1 MAVRRSQNWLNQQ
14 RVDVPHLR
22 SIESAVRN
30 DFDELISSYAI
41 GEKASYIIRGW
52 ELNMVGAIGASAS
65 SLQMIVENS
74 SMFHGKSNQ
83 AGTFFQVAS
92 GVPNQTINSTTNT
105 AVQGSFTPSALN
117 YIGLEFDR
125 AVDNSTT
132 AQVFLWN
139 PTNKNEISKTVPLAE
154 TLNYKIVV
162 TSSIWAS
169 NVLPVS
175 IVETDSSNNVLSV
188 EDRRPMLFRL
198 GTGGPN
204 TPNPFYTY
212 PWDHQAEGRTENFWK
227 SSSSVSPFR
236 GGDKQILTE
245 KEWMDAV
252 MSVILEMKGTTYWY
266 SPNAG
271 GSITKLRG
279 DLALLQMTGTGKF
292 SHAKLVPGQ
301 INWDS
306 DIYLNYI
313 GSRLSYK
320 ILANPTSGNVTLADN
335 QVAYINLVR
344 GVDVIPNLIFTQGSA
359 VVSSVGA
366 VSWTSNVLAGDYIK
380 VGSQDDTKYYK
391 INSVDTASQVTLS
404 SVFEQ
409 VSTGSGGTQA
419 KYAYGTYQTSPSPT
433 TNRHMFVVDRE
444 DVPFT
449 EDNYWLFMRADNGG
463 SIARAYIRGS
473 SGGELQQGED
483 REISDNT
490 SIEVLEY
497 IGAKSET
504 DNEPDYTNALATGLA
519 EQRTITF
526 PAASTLTGG
535 QYFTVNSA
543 LDVKKYY
550 VWANITSSPALIS
563 QPNWTPSGPGP
574 LSITSLTT
582 KYAREIPSSSPTYNL
597 SYILMRARTVG
608 APTGNLVMQLYS
620 DLGGL
625 PNTLLATSNVV
636 AISSLTSVYSTP
648 QFTFTTAP
656 TITNGVTYHYAIGYA
671 SGTIN
676 GSNYAEFDSETIA
689 PPSAFESTFNGTAWS
704 EVPGSPNLQSMQLY
718 SGGAASVDPAPA
730 GLEGIA
736 VALLPADTN
745 LQVAAKY
752 KAILDANA
760 YFDSVNNLNG
770 SITLDNSQVGASTN
784 AANVNMAGTTVLT
797 TQEGIGSFNHVV
809 VDGENLT
816 KSIKRLDDAVG
827 QVEAALDTKPYQE
840 IITVI
845 SGSPSSDQQV
855 TGPVTAGT
863 VVKLPVNTR
872 DANVQETYT
881 VGKAD
886 IELHLGGMQLV
897 VGKDYTE
904 IGTAGNASS
913 TFQFTFA
920 LAIGDVIDFRKI
932 TATGSGGGS
941 GSASGVNL
949 GPSVQADVFKQ
960 TIGTQLQFRRLKQ
973 GANITITQNVN
984 DITISSSS
992 GVAPTPTRLVN
1003 GVNSSIVSTDGT
1015 VHGIN
1020 SGVNITFTL
1029 PDAALVEGQFFYFK
1043 KRDAGNTLFIKS
1055 VFSQMMDSVDI
1066 DAAPKPINLQNETL
1080 TIQAMGG
1087 NWWIQ

>member
-30 DFDELISSYAI
+30 DFDELISSYVI
-41 GEKASYIIRGW
+41 GQSASYVIRGW
-52 ELNMVGAIGASAS
+52 EINMVGAIGASAS

-74 SMFHGKSNQ
+74 SLFHGKSTQ
-83 AGTFFQVAS
+83 SGTFFQVAT

-117 YIGLEFDR
+117 YVGIEFSR

-162 TSSIWAS
+162 TSSIWAA
-169 NVLPVS
+169 NVLPIS

-204 TPNPFYTY
+204 TPNPFYKY
-212 PWDHQAEGRTENFWK
+212 PWDNDAEGRTENFWK
-227 SSSSVSPFR
+227 STNAVSPFR
-236 GGDKQILTE
+236 GGDKQIETE
-245 KEWMDAV
+245 KEWKDAV
-252 MSVILEMKGTTYWY
+252 MSMILEMKGTTYWY

-271 GSITKLRG
+271 GSIVKLRG

-292 SHAKLVPGQ
+292 THAKLTAGQ

-306 DIYLNYI
+306 DVYLNYI

-320 ILANPTSGNVTLADN
+320 ISSYPTGTNCLLGDN
-335 QVAYINLVR
+335 QVAYIKLVR

-359 VVSSVGA
+359 IVSSVGA
-366 VSWTSNVLAGDYIK
+366 VSWTSDVLAGDFIK
-380 VGSQDDTKYYK
+380 VGSADDTKYYE
-391 INSVDTASQVTLS
+391 ILSVDTASQVTLTE
-404 SVFEQ
+404 VYLET
-409 VSTGSGGTQA
+409 STGSGGTQA
-419 KYAYGTYQTSPSPT
+419 KYAYGTYQTAAVPT
-433 TNRHMFVVDRE
+433 TNRHMYVVDRE
-444 DVPFT
+444 NVPFD
-449 EDNYWLFMRADNGG
+449 EDVYWIFLRADNGG
-463 SIARAYIRGS
+463 SLARAYIRGS

-504 DNEPDYTNALATGLA
+504 DNEPDYTNALATGVA
-519 EQRTITF
+519 EERTITF
-526 PAASTLTGG
+526 PAASALTGG
-535 QYFTVNSA
+535 QYFTINSA
-543 LDVKKYY
+543 LDIKKYY
-550 VWANITSSPALIS
+550 VWADISTSPALEAS
-563 QPNWTPSGPGP
+563 ANWTPSGSGP
-574 LSITSLTT
+574 LSITSSVV
-582 KYAREIPSSSPTYNL
+582 KYGRELLHNFSTYSL
-597 SYILMRARTVG
+597 SYIEMKPRIVG
-608 APTGNLVMQLYS
+608 APTGDLVMEIYS

-625 PNTLLATSNVV
+625 PDTLLATSDPV
-636 AISSLTSVYSTP
+636 AIAGLTGSYSVQ
-648 QFTFTTAP
+648 QFDFPTTP
-656 TITNGVTYHYAIGYA
+656 TISNGVTYHYVIGY
-671 SGTIN
+671 SGATID
-676 GSNYAEFDSETIA
+676 GSNYVQFESETIA
-689 PPSAFESTFNGTAWS
+689 PPSTFESTYNGAVWS
-704 EVPGSPNLQSMQLY
+704 EVAGSPNLQSMQMY
-718 SGGAASVDPAPA
+718 SGGSASIDPAPG
-730 GLEGIA
+730 GLEGIQ
-736 VALLPADTN
+736 VTLLPTDTA

-752 KAILDANA
+752 QAILDANP
-760 YFDSVNNLNG
+760 YFDSANNFDG
-770 SITLDNSQVGASTN
+770 SISVNNSQVGASTN
-784 AANVNMAGTTVLT
+784 AANVDMAATTITT
-797 TQEGIGSFNHVV
+797 TQEGIGAYNTVV

-816 KSIKRLDDAVG
+816 KSIKRLDGVIG
-827 QVEAALDTKPYQE
+827 EVQAALDTKPYQE
-840 IITVI
+840 IISII
-845 SGSPSSDQQV
+845 SGSPSSDQEI

-863 VVKLPVNTR
+863 TVKLPINTR
-872 DANVQETYT
+872 NSNVQETYT

-886 IELHLGGMQLV
+886 IELHLGGIQLV

-904 IGTAGNASS
+904 VGTSGDAS
-913 TFQFTFA
+913 TDFQFTFQ
-920 LAIGDVIDFRKI
+920 LEVGDVIDFRKI
-932 TATGSGGGS
+932 SATGSGGGS

-949 GPSVQADVFKQ
+949 GPSAQGDVFKQ
-960 TIGTQLQFRRLKQ
+960 TIGNQLQFRRLKQ

-1003 GVNSSIVSTDGT
+1003 GVNSNVISSDGT
-1015 VHGIN
+1015 VHVLN
-1020 SGVNITFTL
+1020 SGSNVTLTL
-1029 PDAALVEGQFFYFK
+1029 PDATTVEGQFFYFK
-1043 KRDAGNTLFIKS
+1043 KRDAGNTMYIKS
-1055 VFSQMMDSVDI
+1055 VFGQMLDGVDI
-1066 DAAPKPINLQNETL
+1066 DAVPKPITVQNETL

>member
-30 DFDELISSYAI
+30 DFDELISSYVI
-41 GEKASYIIRGW
+41 GQSASYIIRGW

-74 SMFHGKSNQ
+74 SLFHGKSTQ
-83 AGTFFQVAS
+83 SGTFFQVAT

-117 YIGLEFDR
+117 YIGIEFSR

-162 TSSIWAS
+162 TSSIWAA
-169 NVLPVS
+169 NVLPIA

-198 GTGGPN
+198 GSGGPN
-204 TPNPFYTY
+204 TPNPFYVY
-212 PWDHQAEGRTENFWK
+212 PWDHDAEGRTENFWK
-227 SSSSVSPFR
+227 STSSISPFR
-236 GGDKQILTE
+236 GGDKQIETE
-245 KEWMDAV
+245 KEWKDAV
-252 MSVILEMKGTTYWY
+252 MSMILEMKGTTYWY

-320 ILANPTSGNVTLADN
+320 ILANASSTDVILADG

-344 GVDVIPNLIFTQGSA
+344 GQDVIPNLIFTQGSA
-359 VVSSVGA
+359 VVNSVGA
-366 VSWTSNVLAGDYIK
+366 VSWTSDVLANDYIK
-380 VGSQDDTKYYK
+380 VGSEDDTKYYK
-391 INSVDTASQVTLS
+391 IASVDTASQVTLS
-404 SVFEQ
+404 EVFEQ
-409 VSTGSGGTQA
+409 TSTGSGGTQA
-419 KYAYGTYQTSPSPT
+419 KYAYGTYQTSPAPT

-449 EDNYWLFMRADNGG
+449 EDNYWIFMREDNGG

-504 DNEPDYTNALATGLA
+504 DNEPDYTNALTTGVA
-519 EQRTITF
+519 EERLLTL
-526 PAASTLTGG
+526 PAASALTGG
-535 QYFTVNSA
+535 QYFTINSA
-543 LDVKKYY
+543 LDIKKYY
-550 VWANITSSPALIS
+550 VWANKSGGPALIS
-563 QPNWTPSGPGP
+563 QPNWTPVGSGP
-574 LSITSLTT
+574 LSITDATYS
-582 KYAREIPSSSPTYNL
+582 YAREITNSLGNFNMSSIDL
-597 SYILMRARTVG
+597 RARTVG
-608 APTGNLVMQLYS
+608 APTGNVRMKIYG
-620 DLGGL
+620 DAAGIPG
-625 PNTLLATSNVV
+625 TLLGTSNTVSI
-636 AISSLTSVYSTP
+636 AALTAVYSVQNFVFSSPVALLNST
-648 QFTFTTAP
+648 
-656 TITNGVTYHYAIGYA
+656 TYHYAIEYTGA
-671 SGTIN
+671 TID
-676 GSNYAEFDSETIA
+676 GSNYVEFDSETTA
-689 PPSAFESTFNGTAWS
+689 PPSTFLAFYNGSIWAESASN
-704 EVPGSPNLQSMQLY
+704 NLQSMQFY
-718 SGGAASVDPAPA
+718 QTTGSVDPLVP
-730 GLEGIA
+730 GLEGIP
-736 VALLPADTN
+736 VVLTGSETN
-745 LQVAAKY
+745 LQVAAAY
-752 KAILDANA
+752 QAVLDANP
-760 YFDSVNNLNG
+760 YFDSTNNFDG
-770 SITLDNSQVGASTN
+770 SITVNNSQVGASTN
-784 AANVNMAGTTVLT
+784 AANVNMASTTLTT
-797 TQEGIGSFNHVV
+797 TQEGGGSYNNVV

-816 KSIKRLDDAVG
+816 KSIKRLDEVVG
-827 QVEAALDTKPYQE
+827 EVQAALDTDPYQE
-840 IITVI
+840 NITIV
-845 SGSPSSDQQV
+845 SGAPASDNEV
-855 TGPVTAGT
+855 TGPVSAGT
-863 VVKLPVNTR
+863 SLTIPLNAR
-872 DANVQETYT
+872 ASNIQETYV

-886 IELHLGGMQLV
+886 LEIHLNGQQLV

-904 IGTAGNASS
+904 VGVSGDDSS
-913 TFQFTFA
+913 LVQFTFI
-920 LAIGDVIDFRKI
+920 LTVDDVLDFRKI
-932 TATGSGGGS
+932 SGTASGGGGS
-941 GSASGVNL
+941 GAASGVNL
-949 GPSVQADVFKQ
+949 GPSAQGDVFKQ
-960 TIGTQLQFRRLKQ
+960 TIGSQLQFRRLKQ

-1003 GVNSSIVSTDGT
+1003 GVNSAIVSTDGT

-1020 SGVNITFTL
+1020 GGVNITFTL
-1029 PDAALVEGQFFYFK
+1029 PDATTVEGQFFYFK
-1043 KRDAGNTLFIKS
+1043 KRDTGNTLFIKS
-1055 VFSQMMDSVDI
+1055 VFSQTMDGVDI
-1066 DAAPKPINLQNETL
+1066 DAAPKPITLQNESL

-1087 NWWIQ
+1087 AWWIA